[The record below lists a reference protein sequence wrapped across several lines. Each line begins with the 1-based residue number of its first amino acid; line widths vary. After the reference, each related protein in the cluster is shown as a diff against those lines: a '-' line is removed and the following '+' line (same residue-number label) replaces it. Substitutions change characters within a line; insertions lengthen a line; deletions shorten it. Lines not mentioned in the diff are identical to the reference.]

1 MFFINHR
8 TMNATGELTK
18 RDRVPN
24 TTQIKLVSKNTA
36 FLPIESMMGPSCVQ
50 QALAQAETF
59 KVFRFGKHCWP
70 PFLPDLS
77 CRALLNEV
85 LMIKEVIK
93 VLRKGR

>member
-1 MFFINHR
+1 
-8 TMNATGELTK
+8 
-18 RDRVPN
+18 
-24 TTQIKLVSKNTA
+24 
-36 FLPIESMMGPSCVQ
+36 MGPSCVQ